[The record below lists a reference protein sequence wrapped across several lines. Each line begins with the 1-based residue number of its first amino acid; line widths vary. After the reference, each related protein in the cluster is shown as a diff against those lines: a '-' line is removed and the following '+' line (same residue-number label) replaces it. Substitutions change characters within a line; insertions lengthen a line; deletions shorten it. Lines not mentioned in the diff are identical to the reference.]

1 MVKAL
6 LVCHRPQAECL
17 DAAITQYLNKPKD
30 EVKII
35 DCGAGTGLCG
45 VELHKLG
52 YTHLC
57 ALDISPEML
66 NEARKK
72 NVYQKF
78 ICAPLNSD
86 QNPEVNTGEYDAM
99 ICIGTLAAAHV
110 KPTALV
116 EMIRMIKI
124 GKILNYSFLLKLAGE
139 WDYYHNE
146 GESKNQR
153 FASLFSL
160 HLHQKS
166 KLVTKQ

>member
-1 MVKAL
+1 
-6 LVCHRPQAECL
+6 
-17 DAAITQYLNKPKD
+17 
-30 EVKII
+30 
-35 DCGAGTGLCG
+35 
-45 VELHKLG
+45 
-52 YTHLC
+52 
-57 ALDISPEML
+57 ML

-78 ICAPLNSD
+78 VCAPLSSD

-139 WDYYHNE
+139 WDYYHSE

>member
-1 MVKAL
+1 
-6 LVCHRPQAECL
+6 
-17 DAAITQYLNKPKD
+17 
-30 EVKII
+30 
-35 DCGAGTGLCG
+35 
-45 VELHKLG
+45 
-52 YTHLC
+52 
-57 ALDISPEML
+57 ML

-72 NVYQKF
+72 KVYQKF
-78 ICAPLNSD
+78 LCAPLNSD

-124 GKILNYSFLLKLAGE
+124 GKILNYPFLLKLAGE